1 MQTDQVIKYKVV
13 KCIVCGTAYKQIKS
27 KSLFCSRCESIG
39 GIPTMDTS
47 IDDETLLEIELLK
60 NPSGK
65 TKAKIE
71 NEGFA

>member
-1 MQTDQVIKYKVV
+1 MQTDQVSKYKVV

-39 GIPTMDTS
+39 GVPTMDTS

-71 NEGFA
+71 D